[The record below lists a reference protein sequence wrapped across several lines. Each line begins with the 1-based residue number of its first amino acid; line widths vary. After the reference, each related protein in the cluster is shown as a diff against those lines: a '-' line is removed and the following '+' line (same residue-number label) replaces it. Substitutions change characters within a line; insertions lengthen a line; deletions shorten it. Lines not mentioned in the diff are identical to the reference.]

1 MKNCHEEKKE
11 LKLFLSN
18 WTIDVRKDDLFKKIF
33 TLHDFRFL
41 VSYEGLDMFV
51 LEENQELSCCF
62 FFFPPQESI
71 AANSLSSLLD
81 VSWVPPSVLIDIY
94 KYVRRKK
101 KSTFNLSLGLI
112 LRLEASMKLNLSTYK
127 PFAVLN
133 TVSYRMIDWNSPVNC
148 VNTPKDAFSSI
159 CYLTFVLMPFQTMYC
174 KLGLLLQFPCIC
186 MKTDFNDWQLL
197 LQTRKILTLWSTLI
211 IMLQHLGEL
220 KKKKKKLWG
229 A

>member
-1 MKNCHEEKKE
+1 
-11 LKLFLSN
+11 
-18 WTIDVRKDDLFKKIF
+18 
-33 TLHDFRFL
+33 
-41 VSYEGLDMFV
+41 
-51 LEENQELSCCF
+51 
-62 FFFPPQESI
+62 
-71 AANSLSSLLD
+71 
-81 VSWVPPSVLIDIY
+81 
-94 KYVRRKK
+94 
-101 KSTFNLSLGLI
+101 
-112 LRLEASMKLNLSTYK
+112 MKLNLSTYK

-197 LQTRKILTLWSTLI
+197 LQTRKILTFWSTLI

-220 KKKKKKLWG
+220 KKKIKKNCEELKMWGMYRWVLSERNDWSSNRNVCHSRLSLNQKRFVFEIMFSHTQRVLLVLFVEMKRIGRFIWSCKMKDTKKKKKDKRILWYLQQYPHFLSNPFFKYFLLVFHHLYLISTL
-229 A
+229 